1 LKELVREGKFR
12 EDLFY
17 RLNVAKI
24 SLPCLKERKEDIPL
38 LVEHFI
44 HKFNMLKNK
53 AIQGITPRALAYLLD
68 YPFPGNIRE
77 LENIIEYAFIPCK
90 DRLIDLEHL
99 PADMDDVMEMPD
111 EQSAHTAGLHG
122 NTEAQ
127 KLHALLQQYH
137 GNRQQTAQAM
147 GVSRTTLW
155 RMIKKC
161 GLAE

>member
-1 LKELVREGKFR
+1 
-12 EDLFY
+12 
-17 RLNVAKI
+17 
-24 SLPCLKERKEDIPL
+24 
-38 LVEHFI
+38 
-44 HKFNMLKNK
+44 MLKNK
-53 AIQGITPRALAYLLD
+53 AIRGITPRALAYLLD